1 MGEWAGER
9 ARRGACLGRRA
20 GHTPALAL
28 VKHAASLAAVSSHL
42 TPTPPPPLP
51 RSVHAPNSRRKTL
64 CGTLDY
70 LPPEMVEGSY
80 HDSAVD
86 VWSLVRWGDGAS
98 RVALV
103 EGSWWVASNGC
114 CGRTELSASGGGIGD
129 AGQRFAAW
137 RPAPHLLGPSSGT
150 SPPGPCRAVPC
161 RACCATSSCTAS
173 HPLRRRDTARRT
185 R

>member
-1 MGEWAGER
+1 MGRHAGHAPAPAHSHSLHMVEH
-9 ARRGACLGRRA
+9 GACY
-20 GHTPALAL
+20 
-28 VKHAASLAAVSSHL
+28 SHL
-42 TPTPPPPLP
+42 LPCPMPPPPLP

-86 VWSLVRWGDGAS
+86 VWSLVRLGDGAS

-103 EGSWWVASNGC
+103 EGSWWVPSNGC
-114 CGRTELSASGGGIGD
+114 CGSTELSASRGCIVD
-129 AGQRFAAW
+129 AGQLFAAW
-137 RPAPHLLGPSSGT
+137 RPTPHLRGPSWR
-150 SPPGPCRAVPC
+150 RAVPC
-161 RACCATSSCTAS
+161 RACCATSSCTGS
-173 HPLRRRDTARRT
+173 HPLRRRGTARRT